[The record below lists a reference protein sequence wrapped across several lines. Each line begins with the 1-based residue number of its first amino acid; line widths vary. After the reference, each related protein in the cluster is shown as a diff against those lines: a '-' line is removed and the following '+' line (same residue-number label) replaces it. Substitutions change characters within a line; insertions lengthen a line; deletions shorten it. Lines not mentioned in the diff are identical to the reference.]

1 MKSLLPPSPLL
12 RRNIQLQ
19 RRGRIVIDPVPPT
32 TTTVKQQ
39 LHSIST
45 SATTPSRSTI
55 AISFQR
61 RRLRRLLPAPPHT
74 QTQIIQA
81 KRSFHIPQLSS
92 FFPSSSSSSS
102 NNNGSNG
109 NSDDGRT
116 LRATRTLPFPPA
128 PLFDVIA
135 SVESYADFLPFLT
148 ASTVTARDPATG
160 YPTQAFLTVG
170 YGPFSETFTSRVDC
184 DRDRWVVEARSGGG
198 VAEDGKPVPGADE
211 GLFNYLSTRW
221 ELIPIKE
228 GEQHKETRVQLEIRF
243 RFQNPLHTAMMSA
256 VEDKVAGVMIEA
268 FERRIRERMLSNR
281 Y

>member
-1 MKSLLPPSPLL
+1 MSAPS
-12 RRNIQLQ
+12 
-19 RRGRIVIDPVPPT
+19 
-32 TTTVKQQ
+32 
-39 LHSIST
+39 
-45 SATTPSRSTI
+45 
-55 AISFQR
+55 
-61 RRLRRLLPAPPHT
+61 HT
-74 QTQIIQA
+74 NIQA
-81 KRSFHIPQLSS
+81 KRSFNIPQLSS
-92 FFPSSSSSSS
+92 FFPSSSSSS
-102 NNNGSNG
+102 NTNGNNGNG
-109 NSDDGRT
+109 DSDDGRI
-116 LRATRTLPFPPA
+116 LRATRTLPFPPP
-128 PLFDVIA
+128 PLFDIIA
-135 SVESYADFLPFLT
+135 SVESYSDFLPFLT

-221 ELIPIKE
+221 ELIPINKE

-268 FERRIRERMLSNR
+268 FERRIREKMSNR
-281 Y
+281 H